1 MQNQMKKFT
10 NHIVEMM
17 KDEKLFAPQGGP
29 IILSQ
34 VYSMIVLIRGYY
46 FSNFFFFSYSLL
58 KHCGYFESYCNRL
71 KMSIAWFKQHSKKAE
86 QSTSSGQR
94 RWRSG
99 SRPVFHGS
107 CASKQMLLKKW

>member
-46 FSNFFFFSYSLL
+46 FSNFFFL
-58 KHCGYFESYCNRL
+58 
-71 KMSIAWFKQHSKKAE
+71 
-86 QSTSSGQR
+86 
-94 RWRSG
+94 
-99 SRPVFHGS
+99 
-107 CASKQMLLKKW
+107 